1 MVLGSNRDTT
11 PSSEGLRVCGPAP
24 CSLPCDL
31 PRRAPPSEVARSR
44 STSHTCH
51 RHAGPRFRA
60 RASGGPG
67 PGEQPWR
74 LPCRVGGQR
83 HLWPEQ
89 PGRPRLCLSAGCT
102 TGWWLTEH
110 AGSPPRPGG
119 RAARRS
125 SEPSPR
131 LAGGRPW
138 LPRHPAVPLHRRP
151 RVSGPVSFLQGQS
164 SAWTQAHPEGRVSA
178 RPALQGSVHPEALG
192 LGRRAIFV
200 GTQTPPPKASQSL
213 CYPIRKVGDSAAM
226 RRAVARARRGRRGP
240 SRGRAAFAAGTLAPS
255 PPWRRA
261 TQAPGSAVV
270 FSTPRGPRP
279 RCRGASLALDG
290 TSAPGAAACG
300 AVSTG
305 VRSPG
310 WATGGDDPAHRSP
323 PALWASRAGPCVA
336 LPEGTRLPSAG
347 RPSRARSAPCP
358 PKQVRNQTRRRSG
371 SEMPALGNQAR
382 LLLNSSAAPRQRLRV
397 DTGIN
402 PR

>member
-1 MVLGSNRDTT
+1 MPCR
-11 PSSEGLRVCGPAP
+11 GPAP
-24 CSLPCDL
+24 PLARAARTSSPVPERGLHQRLVAHRARGVPAP
-31 PRRAPPSEVARSR
+31 PRGPGGGLHAAPPSPLLGLQA
-44 STSHTCH
+44 
-51 RHAGPRFRA
+51 
-60 RASGGPG
+60 
-67 PGEQPWR
+67 
-74 LPCRVGGQR
+74 
-83 HLWPEQ
+83 
-89 PGRPRLCLSAGCT
+89 
-102 TGWWLTEH
+102 
-110 AGSPPRPGG
+110 
-119 RAARRS
+119 AARGCLLTWPS
-125 SEPSPR
+125 CCTDALGCLAPSP
-131 LAGGRPW
+131 
-138 LPRHPAVPLHRRP
+138 
-151 RVSGPVSFLQGQS
+151 SCKQS

-200 GTQTPPPKASQSL
+200 GTQTPPKKASQSL
-213 CYPIRKVGDSAAM
+213 CYPVRKVGTVPRCAEQ
-226 RRAVARARRGRRGP
+226 
-240 SRGRAAFAAGTLAPS
+240 SRGRGGAAGDRAGGALHSRPARSPPS

-305 VRSPG
+305 ARSPG

-347 RPSRARSAPCP
+347 SPSRARSAPCP
-358 PKQVRNQTRRRSG
+358 PKQVRNQTQLRSG

-382 LLLNSSAAPRQRLRV
+382 LLLNSSAAPWQRLRV